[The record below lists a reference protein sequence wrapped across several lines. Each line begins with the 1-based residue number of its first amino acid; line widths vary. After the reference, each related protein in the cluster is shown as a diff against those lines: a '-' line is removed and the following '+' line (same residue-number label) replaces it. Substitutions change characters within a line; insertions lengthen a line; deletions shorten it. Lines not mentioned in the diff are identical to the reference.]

1 MLKTFKGS
9 LLELGPDP
17 GFSFASEQIK
27 GGDNVREVWDELPVK
42 VCKSGERLDSFDQG
56 GGSPVLYGFQ
66 LLPVHL
72 DFSLTDDHA

>member
-1 MLKTFKGS
+1 MFKALKCP
-9 LLELGPDP
+9 LLELGPHP
-17 GFSFASEQIK
+17 GFPFASEQLE
-27 GGDNVREVWDELPVK
+27 GTDNVREVWDELPVK

-56 GGSPVLYGFQ
+56 GGSPFLYGFQ